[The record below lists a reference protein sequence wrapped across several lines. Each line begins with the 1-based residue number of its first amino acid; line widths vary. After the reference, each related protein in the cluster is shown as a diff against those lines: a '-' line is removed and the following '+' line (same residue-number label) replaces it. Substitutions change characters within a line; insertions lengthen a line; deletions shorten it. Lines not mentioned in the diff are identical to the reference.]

1 MWMASLVA
9 ALIVMAPVMA
19 VAVSPAAGVGGTAAT
34 SPVPLPDPSAPA
46 ATPHPST
53 PWSIG
58 AATPYGQL
66 MRYVWI
72 PPQPVVIETP
82 LAVTE
87 GERLGSQQQVVQVP
101 GYYASETTLGVYYPE
116 RWVIERVG
124 PAAYRWR
131 VAAAEFRRR

>member
-1 MWMASLVA
+1 MFRSQSLTPIESAARRLQIGEAMWMASLVV
-9 ALIVMAPVMA
+9 ALIVMAPAMA

-46 ATPHPST
+46 ATPHPSM

-66 MRYVWI
+66 VRYVWV

-87 GERLGSQQQVVQVP
+87 GERLGAQS
-101 GYYASETTLGVYYPE
+101 
-116 RWVIERVG
+116 R
-124 PAAYRWR
+124 
-131 VAAAEFRRR
+131 